1 MNTEVLKSIYKSIRG
16 NIGLLTENDEII
28 KNILGTDL
36 TIVEV
41 KGKQFLLVPLNS
53 KHKFNYY
60 EDGLD
65 VDGQLEIKDLNR
77 VPTRMEFMLYDTGS
91 KDYALDANGHITTNT
106 AGHPALTFQANSAI
120 VADDPHV
127 NFFSQ
132 IDQMIEALEV
142 GSYRPGGTSVY
153 DSSMRNPGVQNALLV
168 FDHLADHVNKI
179 HTKNGSQGNAFTYSI
194 ERTETLIVQAKT
206 LRSETIDTD
215 FAEAYLQ
222 FSTLSLNYQAMLS
235 SIGKITQLSL
245 VNYL

>member
-1 MNTEVLKSIYKSIRG
+1 
-16 NIGLLTENDEII
+16 
-28 KNILGTDL
+28 
-36 TIVEV
+36 
-41 KGKQFLLVPLNS
+41 
-53 KHKFNYY
+53 
-60 EDGLD
+60 
-65 VDGQLEIKDLNR
+65 
-77 VPTRMEFMLYDTGS
+77 
-91 KDYALDANGHITTNT
+91 

-132 IDQMIEALEV
+132 IDAMIEALEV
-142 GSYRPGGTSVY
+142 GSYRPGGTSAY

-179 HTKNGSQGNAFTYSI
+179 HTKNGSQGNAFSYSI

-235 SIGKITQLSL
+235 TIGKISQLSL